1 MLYFN
6 ALGVLTVVNSCMLVN
21 LNLSMAITKAR

>member
-6 ALGVLTVVNSCMLVN
+6 TLGVLTVVNSCVLVN
-21 LNLSMAITKAR
+21 LNLSAIITKAR